1 MKRNRIYK
9 DRRNQGNLKKNAI
22 CYIKRIRDIPERGG
36 IIFLFESF
44 YKARDLGKENVRK
57 KENRNKNSVYHDFLA
72 QKFARDLEFSLFSVF
87 IWFPRRELLRQ
98 PVFADFFL
106 FFSFQIGREIQACH
120 VKQVVQRWNGFH
132 HAGNKVGCGCVTISS
147 VVTIPYSNFI
157 DFNVFN
163 SFNLGLTSS
172 GSLSVISKRI
182 ALSGSPFAACTIRS

>member
-1 MKRNRIYK
+1 MIFRNENIFLKFTFCILIIQIYNLCLNMQIPDFEFKIIIKMKRNRIYK

-98 PVFADFFL
+98 PVFADFFPVL
-106 FFSFQIGREIQACH
+106 FLSDRSGD
-120 VKQVVQRWNGFH
+120 
-132 HAGNKVGCGCVTISS
+132 
-147 VVTIPYSNFI
+147 P
-157 DFNVFN
+157 
-163 SFNLGLTSS
+163 GL
-172 GSLSVISKRI
+172 
-182 ALSGSPFAACTIRS
+182 PC